1 MRVRVQPATQHF
13 HYVAVNSDIAREN
26 SVPTMASQSVS
37 SYTVLPPVGSAR
49 EVFVLSTNS
58 IQKKM
63 DGVLYTV
70 FQKTYDFT
78 ANVADC
84 LLMLIED
91 DL

>member
-1 MRVRVQPATQHF
+1 MFLYACVRVQPATQHF

-58 IQKKM
+58 IQKKW
-63 DGVLYTV
+63 TE
-70 FQKTYDFT
+70 FFT
-78 ANVADC
+78 PYFRKRMIS
-84 LLMLIED
+84 LQT
-91 DL
+91 